1 MPHHAALIFPGQG
14 AQRVGMGREFY
25 ETSEAARTI
34 FDQADRLLGNDLK
47 SVIFEGPPEKL
58 TQTAFCQPAILTVS
72 VAALKAL
79 QAHPQFQNLAVR
91 FAAGLS
97 LGEYSA
103 LVAAGALTFE
113 DALRLVERRAFFME
127 EAARLAQGTMAAV
140 IGFDR
145 DRLLKI
151 CSETGAEVANFNSP
165 EQIVITGGL
174 EKVREAC
181 RRIQAEGP
189 TSAAAT
195 KFSGIS
201 SGTSARGASPPSA
214 SRPLVGTEHP
224 PIVGEQVPPHPLS
237 ALAEYKTKES
247 CKGTRAEDPARGA
260 KSVIPLEVSGAF
272 HSSLMQPAARKFEGE
287 LKKVSFQSCRIPVV
301 SNVHAQPHRDPDS
314 IRRDLARQI
323 VSSVRWEESVRTI
336 ASQGITD
343 FIEIGP
349 GKVLKGLVRRIDPS
363 LRVCTIERPEDI
375 EGLPF

>member
-189 TSAAAT
+189 T
-195 KFSGIS
+195 
-201 SGTSARGASPPSA
+201 
-214 SRPLVGTEHP
+214 
-224 PIVGEQVPPHPLS
+224 
-237 ALAEYKTKES
+237 
-247 CKGTRAEDPARGA
+247 RAEDPARGA

>member
-1 MPHHAALIFPGQG
+1 MTDVALIFPGQG

-25 ETSEAARTI
+25 ETSEAARLI

-47 SVIFEGPPEKL
+47 SVIFEGPLEKL

-72 VAALKAL
+72 VASLKAL
-79 QAHPQFQNLAVR
+79 EAHPKFQNLAVR

-103 LVAAGALTFE
+103 LVAAEALTFE

-127 EAARLAQGTMAAV
+127 EAARLAPGTMAAV
-140 IGFDR
+140 VGFDR
-145 DRLLKI
+145 ERLLKI

-165 EQIVITGGL
+165 EQIVITGPS
-174 EKVREAC
+174 EKVREVC
-181 RRIQAEGP
+181 QRIQ
-189 TSAAAT
+189 
-195 KFSGIS
+195 
-201 SGTSARGASPPSA
+201 
-214 SRPLVGTEHP
+214 
-224 PIVGEQVPPHPLS
+224 
-237 ALAEYKTKES
+237 
-247 CKGTRAEDPARGA
+247 AEDPARGA

-272 HSSLMQPAARKFEGE
+272 HSSLMRPAARKFEGE
-287 LKKVSFQSCRIPVV
+287 LKKIPFQSCRIPVV

-314 IRRDLARQI
+314 VRRDLARQI

-336 ASQGITD
+336 ASHGITD

-349 GKVLKGLVRRIDPS
+349 GKVLKGLLRRIDPS
-363 LRVCTIERPEDI
+363 LRVFNIERPEDI